1 MFDVITIGSA
11 TKDNYLISKF
21 KLIDWPETSLK
32 KAIVLPFGEKIGVDD
47 IYSTVGG
54 NAVNASVTFARQGF
68 KTACAAKLG
77 ADAAAEELKSRFKK
91 EGVNTKLIAYSK
103 STPTAYSAL
112 LLANGERTILGYYG
126 ASNTLMLEDWNLK
139 KLKSKWWYL
148 SLSGES
154 DKIFPYL
161 INFAKENKIKI
172 AFNPTG
178 HHIGHKRQEILE
190 ALKDISF
197 LVLNESEAAEL
208 TGVSFKDPVKVFKT
222 LDEWTLGIVA
232 VTRGDKGVTVSDG
245 KFIYTAGVFK
255 DRAIIDRTGAG
266 DAFGGGFVS
275 GLIRMAKLK
284 KIKDGAFDSEDIKYA
299 IRLASANATSV
310 VETLGASE
318 GALTEEQFEREPR
331 WRDFEIEV
339 RPL

>member
-1 MFDVITIGSA
+1 MFDAVAIGSA

-21 KLIDWPETSLK
+21 KLIDWPETLLK
-32 KAIVLPFGEKIGVDD
+32 KAIILPFGEKIGVDD

-54 NAVNASVTFARQGF
+54 NAVNASITFARQGF
-68 KTACAAKLG
+68 KTACVAKLG
-77 ADAAAEELKSRFKK
+77 ADATAEELKSRLKK
-91 EGVNTKLIAYSK
+91 EGVNIKLIAYSK
-103 STPTAYSAL
+103 ETPTAYSAL
-112 LLANGERTILGYYG
+112 LLVNGERTILGYYG
-126 ASNTLMLEDWNLK
+126 ASNTLTLEDWNFK
-139 KLKSKWWYL
+139 KLRSKWWYL

-178 HHIGHKRQEILE
+178 HHIKHKRQEILE
-190 ALKDISF
+190 ALKDLAF

-208 TGVSFKDPVKVFKT
+208 TGVSFEDPVKMFKT
-222 LDEWTLGIVA
+222 LDEWTPGIVA

-245 KFIYTAGVFK
+245 KFIYKAGIFK
-255 DRAIIDRTGAG
+255 DQTIIDRTGAG
-266 DAFGGGFVS
+266 DAFGGGFIS
-275 GLIRMAKLK
+275 GLMHREKLK
-284 KIKDGAFDSEDIKYA
+284 NGKNESFNSEDIKYA

-318 GALTEEQFEREPR
+318 GALTKEKFDKEPR

-339 RPL
+339 KPL

>member
-21 KLIDWPETSLK
+21 KLIDWPETPLK
-32 KAIVLPFGEKIGVDD
+32 KAIVLPFGEKMGVDD

-54 NAVNASVTFARQGF
+54 NAVNASITFARQGF

-77 ADAAAEELKSRFKK
+77 VDAAAEELKSRLKK

-103 STPTAYSAL
+103 NTPTAYSVL
-112 LLANGERTILGYYG
+112 LLVNGERTILGYYG
-126 ASNTLMLEDWNLK
+126 ASNTLTLEDWNFK

-154 DKIFPYL
+154 DKIFRNL
-161 INFAKENKIKI
+161 INFAKENNIKI

-178 HHIGHKRQEILE
+178 HHIKHKRQEILE
-190 ALKDISF
+190 ALKDIAF

-208 TGVSFKDPVKVFKT
+208 TGISFENPLKAFQT
-222 LDEWTLGIVA
+222 LDEWTPGIVA
-232 VTRGDKGVTVSDG
+232 VTRGDRGVTVSDG
-245 KFIYTAGVFK
+245 KFIYTAGIFK
-255 DRAIIDRTGAG
+255 DQTIIDRTGAG

-275 GLIRMAKLK
+275 GLIHREKLK
-284 KIKDGAFDSEDIKYA
+284 KGKDEAFDLEDIKYA
-299 IRLASANATSV
+299 TRLASANATSV

-318 GALTEEQFEREPR
+318 GALTKEKFDREPR
-331 WRDFEIEV
+331 WRDFEIEA